1 MRPSARG
8 RVFRPYL
15 PIVVAVALGLGYMR
29 PGAVS
34 PNGPATVIPPTLA
47 RSRNAPLAR
56 AEDRSRDERALSF
69 VLAVAVQLRLGR
81 Q

>member
-1 MRPSARG
+1 MRPSAR
-8 RVFRPYL
+8 RPVFRPFI
-15 PIVVAVALGLGYMR
+15 PIVVAVVLGFSYT

-34 PNGPATVIPPTLA
+34 PNEPATVVPPTLA

-56 AEDRSRDERALSF
+56 AEDRSRDQRALSF
-69 VLAVAVQLRLGR
+69 VLAIAVQLRSGR